1 MVRLEGWAV
10 GLITS
15 RYLLGV
21 DYVRGGF
28 LFRMGWVGVGVLA
41 FCVSLHFDF
50 TFFFSPFSLQK
61 LLFFFFFLVTLGVGL
76 TSFHYIYH
84 IGPLSI
90 LLLSFFSAFFYVG
103 FIVIPGY
110 SPIVVSHPI
119 PINDLNY
126 DLSTM

>member
-1 MVRLEGWAV
+1 MV

-21 DYVRGGF
+21 DYVKGGF
-28 LFRMGWVGVGVLA
+28 LFRISWVGVGVLA

-50 TFFFSPFSLQK
+50 TFFFSPSPYKSFS
-61 LLFFFFFLVTLGVGL
+61 FFLVTLGVGL

-90 LLLSFFSAFFYVG
+90 LLLSFFQPFFYVG

>member
-1 MVRLEGWAV
+1 MLGEDFYSEWV
-10 GLITS
+10 GLELESSPFVYLYTS
-15 RYLLGV
+15 ILP
-21 DYVRGGF
+21 
-28 LFRMGWVGVGVLA
+28 
-41 FCVSLHFDF
+41 
-50 TFFFSPFSLQK
+50 FFPPFSLQK
-61 LLFFFFFLVTLGVGL
+61 LLFFFFLVTLGVGL